1 MSFIL
6 QELKL
11 NQCSI
16 AITIVT
22 IEMFNAY
29 HSTPNQYILVTNQIV
44 IKTQFNWGCEN
55 QYT

>member
-1 MSFIL
+1 M
-6 QELKL
+6 L

-22 IEMFNAY
+22 IEILNAY